1 MSVGSIQGATV
12 TVTRLAIVTTHPI
25 QYHAAWFRAL
35 AAHPHID
42 LHVFFCHQATPKE
55 QSAAG
60 FGVEFDWDISL
71 LDGYPYRFLK
81 NEAAQPTLNEFYGLD
96 TPEIRN
102 LIEEE
107 KFDAVVINGWHYKSA
122 WQTMRACWKT
132 KTPVMMRSDS
142 HLHTDRSGVK
152 RAAKWP
158 LYRWFIP
165 KLDACL
171 AVGKWSRDYF
181 LHYGAAPE
189 RTYIVPHAV
198 DSEFF
203 LEESRKLV
211 PERQNLRGQWGILDA
226 STVFLFAGKFIDK
239 KRPLDFVKAIGA
251 ASKSDATICG
261 LMVGDG
267 PLRSACEELTKIQS
281 FPIIFGGFLNQSEIP
296 RAYVAADALIL
307 PSDSGETWGL
317 VVNEAMA
324 CGLPCF
330 VSDRV
335 GCGPDLIV
343 QDITGAVFPMGQT
356 SKLAELITKYAAEP
370 SRLSAMGQRAK
381 EKVQASSVDAAV
393 NSLVQAILNTRR

>member
-1 MSVGSIQGATV
+1 
-12 TVTRLAIVTTHPI
+12 
-25 QYHAAWFRAL
+25 L
-35 AAHPHID
+35 AAHPQIE
-42 LHVFFCHQATPKE
+42 LTVFFCHHATPKE
-55 QSAAG
+55 QAAAG
-60 FGVEFDWDISL
+60 FGVEFDWDTSL
-71 LDGYPYRFLK
+71 LEGYPHRFLR
-81 NEAAQPTLNEFYGLD
+81 NEAAEPTLDKFSGLD

-107 KFDAVVINGWHYKSA
+107 KFDAVMVNGWHYKSA

-171 AVGKWSRDYF
+171 AAGTWSRDYF
-181 LHYGAAPE
+181 LHYGASPE
-189 RTYIVPHAV
+189 RTFIVPHAV
-198 DSEFF
+198 DSKFF
-203 LEESRKLV
+203 SQESTKLL

-226 STVFLFAGKFIDK
+226 STVFLFAGKFIEN
-239 KRPLDFVKAIGA
+239 KRPLDFVRAIGSA
-251 ASKSDATICG
+251 AQAGAPVFG

-267 PLRSACEELTKIQS
+267 PLRSACEELTRIDR
-281 FPIIFGGFLNQSEIP
+281 FPISFTGFLNQSEIP

-307 PSDSGETWGL
+307 PSEGETWGL
-317 VVNEAMA
+317 VVNEAMD

-343 QDITGAVFPMGQT
+343 PDETGAIF
-356 SKLAELITKYAAEP
+356 
-370 SRLSAMGQRAK
+370 RLSDTAGLVKLLVSLASNPKRLASMGRQAKQRTSAY
-381 EKVQASSVDAAV
+381 SVEAACNALLEAV
-393 NSLVQAILNTRR
+393 SRTVKNRL

>member
-1 MSVGSIQGATV
+1 M
-12 TVTRLAIVTTHPI
+12 TRLAIVTTHPI
-25 QYHAAWFRAL
+25 QYHSAWFRAL

-55 QSAAG
+55 QAAAG

-71 LDGYPYRFLK
+71 LEGYLHRFLK
-81 NEAAQPTLNEFYGLD
+81 NEAAQPTLNEFSGLD
-96 TPEIRN
+96 TPEIRS

-142 HLHTDRSGVK
+142 NLHTDRSSVK
-152 RAAKWP
+152 RAGKWP

-203 LEESRKLV
+203 LAESMKLL
-211 PERQNLRGQWGILDA
+211 PERQDLRGRWGIRDG
-226 STVFLFAGKFIDK
+226 STVFLFAGKFIEK

-251 ASKSDATICG
+251 AAQSDATICG

-267 PLRSACEELTKIQS
+267 PLRSACEELTTIEN
-281 FPIIFGGFLNQSEIP
+281 FPIMFAGFLNQSEIP

-307 PSDSGETWGL
+307 PSDGGETWGL

-324 CGLPCF
+324 CSLPCF
-330 VSDRV
+330 VTDRV

-370 SRLSAMGQRAK
+370 SRLSAMGQKAK
-381 EKVQASSVDAAV
+381 EKAQVSSVDTAV
-393 NSLVQAILNTRR
+393 NSLVQAILDTKL

>member
-1 MSVGSIQGATV
+1 
-12 TVTRLAIVTTHPI
+12 VTRLAIVTTHPI

-35 AAHPHID
+35 AAHTHID
-42 LHVFFCHQATPKE
+42 LNVFFCHQATPKE
-55 QSAAG
+55 QAAAG

-71 LDGYPYRFLK
+71 LEGYPHRFLK
-81 NEAAQPTLNEFYGLD
+81 NEAAQPTLNEFSGLD

-107 KFDAVVINGWHYKSA
+107 MFDAVVINGWHYKSA
-122 WQTMRACWKT
+122 WQTMRSCWKT
-132 KTPVMMRSDS
+132 KTPVMVRSDS
-142 HLHTDRSGVK
+142 NLHTDRSGVK

-198 DSEFF
+198 DSGFF
-203 LEESRKLV
+203 LEESSKLL

-226 STVFLFAGKFIDK
+226 STVFLFAGKFIEK

-251 ASKSDATICG
+251 AAKSDATICG

-267 PLRSACEELTKIQS
+267 PLRNACEELTKIES
-281 FPIIFGGFLNQSEIP
+281 FPIIFAGFLNQSEIP

-307 PSDSGETWGL
+307 PSDGGETRGL

-330 VSDRV
+330 VSDLV

-343 QDITGAVFPMGQT
+343 QDMTGAVFPMGQT
-356 SKLAELITKYAAEP
+356 NKLAELITKYAADP

-381 EKVQASSVDAAV
+381 QKVQASSVDTAV
-393 NSLVQAILNTRR
+393 NSLVQAILNTKR

>member
-1 MSVGSIQGATV
+1 M
-12 TVTRLAIVTTHPI
+12 TRLAIVTTHPI

-35 AAHPHID
+35 AAHPNID

-55 QSAAG
+55 QAAAG

-71 LDGYPYRFLK
+71 LEGYPHSFLK
-81 NEAAQPTLNEFYGLD
+81 NEAAQPTLDKFSGLD

-102 LIEEE
+102 LIEVER
-107 KFDAVVINGWHYKSA
+107 FDAVVISGWHYKSA

-158 LYRWFIP
+158 LYRCFIP

-171 AVGKWSRDYF
+171 AVGEWSRDYF

-189 RTYIVPHAV
+189 RTFIVPHAV

-203 LEESRKLV
+203 SQASAKLLSK
-211 PERQNLRGQWGILDA
+211 RQNLRGQWGIRDA
-226 STVFLFAGKFIDK
+226 STVFLFAGKFIEK
-239 KRPLDFVKAIGA
+239 KRPLDFVRAIGA
-251 ASKSDATICG
+251 AAQSGAPVFG

-267 PLRSACEELTKIQS
+267 PLRSACEELTRIES
-281 FPIIFGGFLNQSEIP
+281 FPISFAGFLNQSEIP
-296 RAYVAADALIL
+296 TAYVAVDALIL
-307 PSDSGETWGL
+307 PSDGGETWGL

-324 CGLPCF
+324 CGRPCF

-335 GCGPDLIV
+335 GCGPDLIE
-343 QDITGAVFPMGQT
+343 QDITGGVFPLGQMT
-356 SKLAELITKYAAEP
+356 KLVELITKYAAQP

-381 EKVQASSVDAAV
+381 EKVEGCSMETVV
-393 NSLVQAILNTRR
+393 NSLVQAIVSIKR

>member
-1 MSVGSIQGATV
+1 M
-12 TVTRLAIVTTHPI
+12 TRLAIVTTHPI

-35 AAHPHID
+35 AAQPKID

-55 QSAAG
+55 QAAAG
-60 FGVEFDWDISL
+60 FGVEFDWDTSL
-71 LDGYPYRFLK
+71 LEDYPHRFLR
-81 NEAAQPTLNEFYGLD
+81 NEAALPTLDKFSGLD

-142 HLHTDRSGVK
+142 HLHTDRSGMK

-165 KLDACL
+165 RLDACL
-171 AVGKWSRDYF
+171 AAGKWSRDYF

-189 RTYIVPHAV
+189 RTFIVPHAV

-203 LEESRKLV
+203 SQESAKLR
-211 PERQNLRGQWGILDA
+211 PERQDLRGQWGIDNA
-226 STVFLFAGKFIDK
+226 STVFLFAGKFIEN
-239 KRPLDFVKAIGA
+239 KRPLDFVRAIGA
-251 ASKSDATICG
+251 AAQCGAPVCG

-267 PLRSACEELTKIQS
+267 PLRMACEELTRSES
-281 FPIIFGGFLNQSEIP
+281 FPVSFAGFLNQSEIP
-296 RAYVAADALIL
+296 RAYVAADALVL
-307 PSDSGETWGL
+307 PSEGETWGL
-317 VVNEAMA
+317 VVNEAMDS
-324 CGLPCF
+324 GLPCF

-343 QDITGAVFPMGQT
+343 SQETGAIFSLGDKVGLVDLLVSLSSDPQCLARMGRQA
-356 SKLAELITKYAAEP
+356 K
-370 SRLSAMGQRAK
+370 QRAS
-381 EKVQASSVDAAV
+381 AYSVDAACNALLEAV
-393 NSLVQAILNTRR
+393 SRTVKNGL